1 MRCRVPV
8 EVTLP
13 SHRMRKVSE
22 RTLTRAA
29 TCLNISVV
37 KPGTFNRQTVLGK
50 NPLDVRYEIIAW
62 ARSRLTPGRHARTS
76 RLAVLMLT
84 TPAKSSPFC
93 AVTSSPM
100 SISSC
105 SLTTLGPAGDE
116 GEPFG
121 DCASEGE
128 ADWSWPL
135 ATWPGLPP
143 S

>member
-13 SHRMRKVSE
+13 SLRMRKVSE

-29 TCLNISVV
+29 ACLKMSRFI
-37 KPGTFNRQTVLGK
+37 PGTFNRQAVLGK

-84 TPAKSSPFC
+84 TPAKSLPFC
-93 AVTSSPM
+93 AVTSSPI
-100 SISSC
+100 SIRSC
-105 SLTTLGPAGDE
+105 SLITLGPAGAE
-116 GEPFG
+116 GELFG
-121 DCASEGE
+121 DCALG
-128 ADWSWPL
+128 
-135 ATWPGLPP
+135 G
-143 S
+143 

>member
-13 SHRMRKVSE
+13 SHKMRKVSE

-37 KPGTFNRQTVLGK
+37 KPGTFNRQAVLGK
-50 NPLDVRYEIIAW
+50 NPPDVRYDIIAW
-62 ARSRLTPGRHARTS
+62 ALSRLTPGRHASTS

-84 TPAKSSPFC
+84 TPANFASVCTVRSS
-93 AVTSSPM
+93 AI
-100 SISSC
+100 SISSS
-105 SLTTLGPAGDE
+105 SLITLGPVGAE
-116 GEPFG
+116 GELFG
-121 DCASEGE
+121 DCALGGG
-128 ADWSWPL
+128 ADWSWPV
-135 ATWPGLPP
+135 AFPPEPWP